1 MAISKPALKP
11 TPLYNER
18 TCTSIRTLLRR
29 TDNTTKQHNA
39 TWRDDVDYDVRTSR
53 VTTHLLEGEGDE
65 RADDDGGVENV
76 PQIATVRARVRD
88 DAEVD
93 DLVEETS
100 G

>member
-1 MAISKPALKP
+1 M
-11 TPLYNER
+11 TMTY
-18 TCTSIRTLLRR
+18 
-29 TDNTTKQHNA
+29 
-39 TWRDDVDYDVRTSR
+39 TSR
-53 VTTHLLEGEGDE
+53 VTMHLLEGEGDE